1 MCETWHPQDS
11 AGQFCISRDLQ
22 GGIMTAENV
31 LVKRVR
37 RNAWVKVFFGG
48 VGLYFLSLVIMVFTS
63 NPNLFP
69 TVVMIGNFLVPVTYV
84 AFFYERRHLSQLTS
98 PITASVFFYGGLL
111 GVLASAVLEPFL
123 VRPSDPL
130 SVLVIGTIEE
140 GVKIIGVMLIAL
152 RRRPM
157 SEVDGL
163 IMGAAVG
170 MGFAALESMGYTFTE
185 FLTSQGSLSATVIT
199 MLVRGIMSPF
209 GHGTWTAILASVLF
223 QESPGTHYRL
233 TWRVLLAFVG
243 VVLLHALWDGLSSI
257 IGQIFNTSL
266 AVLIAQTVVGIPGF
280 IILWR
285 RWHRARKQQS
295 GEQ

>member
-1 MCETWHPQDS
+1 
-11 AGQFCISRDLQ
+11 
-22 GGIMTAENV
+22 MTAEIAF
-31 LVKRVR
+31 VKKERSI
-37 RNAWVKVFFGG
+37 AWIKVFFGG
-48 VGLYFLSLVIMVFTS
+48 VGLYFISLIVMLFTN

-69 TVVMIGNFLVPVTYV
+69 TVVLIGNFLVPVTYV

-123 VRPSDPL
+123 VRASDPL
-130 SVLVIGTIEE
+130 SVLIVGTIEE
-140 GVKIIGVMLIAL
+140 GAKIIGVMLIAR
-152 RRRPM
+152 RRRPV

-223 QESPGTHYRL
+223 QESLGTRYRV

-243 VVLLHALWDGLSSI
+243 VVLLHALWDGLTSI
-257 IGQIFNTSL
+257 IDQIFTSTV
-266 AVLIAQTVVGIPGF
+266 AVLIAQAAVGIPGF
-280 IILWR
+280 VILWL
-285 RWHRARKQQS
+285 RWRRARKQQIINS
-295 GEQ
+295 NQEIMTIPVG